1 MTPHE
6 TSSKSMSKTTT
17 PKSPTRP
24 KRKHVTFGPYLI
36 GATLGE
42 GEFGKVKMGWTRP
55 AKGSHEVS
63 RQVAI
68 KLIRRTSIVQ
78 NSEREIKVYR
88 EINALKHLTHPN
100 IIGLEEVLQN
110 SKYVGIVLE
119 YASGGEFYKF
129 IQKKRRLDEQKA
141 CKIFAELISGV
152 SYMHSKGLVHR
163 DLKLENLLLDTNENL
178 LITDFG
184 FVNEF
189 HRDNELMKTSCGS
202 PCYAAPELVVTTKP
216 YMGRKA
222 DIWSCGIILFA
233 MLAGYLPW
241 DDDPANPKG
250 DDIPKLYHYITRT
263 KLKFPGYITAVPRDL
278 LRKILV
284 PDPKKR
290 ISIHQ
295 LIRHPWLKQYNEI
308 LCISAKEWD
317 VIMLQKKNSGKL
329 KRNSTVVTSRSNS
342 SASNKN
348 DIKLDMV
355 RERYKQRATSLIV
368 NGSYKSSAAT
378 QHTYQRE
385 ILGDHSLREPKKLDP
400 VMEEEKAKRRSSAAS
415 EALRAMVENEE
426 YEGLTNNKN
435 SNSADTKQNELSYPM
450 PYTPQKYDSLPLS
463 MDLEPVF
470 DITNHKENSHL
481 KTEDIMPLNRK
492 ENNTNYTNTAQPH
505 HRKPRPATYHLTLHS
520 TTADSSVT
528 PMVDHIERDMSKQ
541 SLISES
547 RRSRRSSSLIPDDVT
562 ALTTYSKL
570 NIEQP
575 IEQTHVPKLN
585 MYLNHT
591 PSSSPAKNIRIR
603 PSTLSNN
610 SSENEIYSTPRK
622 DVTSTTESS
631 ATQNVRV
638 PLRAP
643 MNGSSEDKS
652 KKRFSFLSF
661 YSSFNSS
668 RTTMEADETSSTS
681 VLSHGNHQPSNVQ
694 NRNRSGTEIS
704 NHRKTASSISSP
716 KMNGSQMSGTN
727 KNHTFKKEDSPVVD
741 SRPHRQNRA
750 SVMVSSLPKHDNASS
765 REPNNHD
772 PHPPARDVSR
782 TRKVLDF
789 FKRRSMRV

>member
-17 PKSPTRP
+17 TKSSTIP

-55 AKGSHEVS
+55 AKGSHEVP

-68 KLIRRTSIVQ
+68 KLIRRTSIAK

-141 CKIFAELISGV
+141 CKIFAELVSGV

-189 HRDNELMKTSCGS
+189 HRNNELMKTSCGS

-290 ISIHQ
+290 ININE
-295 LIRHPWLKQYNEI
+295 LIRHPWLKQYHEM

-317 VIMLQKKNSGKL
+317 VIMLKKKNSGKL
-329 KRNSTVVTSRSNS
+329 KRNSTVVTSRLNV

-348 DIKLDMV
+348 DIKLDMI

-368 NGSYKSSAAT
+368 NGSYKTSVAT

-385 ILGDHSLREPKKLDP
+385 ILGDHSLRDQKKLDP
-400 VMEEEKAKRRSSAAS
+400 VMEEEKNKKRSSAAS
-415 EALRAMVENEE
+415 AALRAMADDQEHENWIISKDI
-426 YEGLTNNKN
+426 NPVN
-435 SNSADTKQNELSYPM
+435 AKQNELSSPI

-470 DITNHKENSHL
+470 DIADYKENSRL
-481 KTEDIMPLNRK
+481 KTEDIVPFHSK
-492 ENNTNYTNTAQPH
+492 ENNTNRTHTAQPH
-505 HRKPRPATYHLTLHS
+505 FRKPRPATYHLTLHS

-528 PMVDHIERDMSKQ
+528 PMVDHLERDISKQ
-541 SLISES
+541 SLISET

-562 ALTTYSKL
+562 ALTSYSKL

-585 MYLNHT
+585 MYMNHT
-591 PSSSPAKNIRIR
+591 PLSSPAKNIRIR
-603 PSTLSNN
+603 PSTLSNH

-622 DVTSTTESS
+622 DVTSTNENSG
-631 ATQNVRV
+631 TQNGKV

-668 RTTMEADETSSTS
+668 RTTMETDETSSTS
-681 VLSHGNHQPSNVQ
+681 VLSHSNHQPSNIQ
-694 NRNRSGTEIS
+694 NRNRSCTEIS
-704 NHRKTASSISSP
+704 SHRKTGSTISSSKVNAP
-716 KMNGSQMSGTN
+716 QMSAIHNNQTS
-727 KNHTFKKEDSPVVD
+727 KNERSPVVD
-741 SRPHRQNRA
+741 SRLHRQNRA
-750 SVMVSSLPKHDNASS
+750 SVMVSSLPNPYKTNP
-765 REPNNHD
+765 REQHNHD
-772 PHPPARDVSR
+772 SHIPAGEVSR
-782 TRKVLDF
+782 TRKILDF